1 MPTTRQLKPYTQEK
15 YRVTDLPP
23 TAPSLNGNIPETL
36 SLEMTYKFYAAR
48 KDHAMQQVPAV
59 ARSSV
64 NLYFEW
70 LKNLKPLEVV
80 DAVERN
86 ITIEEARR
94 KASLATRLGVA
105 TAKGV
110 LRVNKSLQQKLKD
123 VATPD
128 LTLMTL
134 KYENPQT
141 YDVIQGYGERGTE
154 FLKQWVKDA
163 LKMLGVQ

>member
-1 MPTTRQLKPYTQEK
+1 MTDSTQTR
-15 YRVTDLPP
+15 
-23 TAPSLNGNIPETL
+23 PSLNDSIPETL

-48 KDHAMQQVPAV
+48 KEQAMQQVPAV

-80 DAVERN
+80 DAIEREV
-86 ITIEEARR
+86 TVEEARR
-94 KASLATRLGVA
+94 KASIATRLGVA

-110 LRVNKSLQQKLKD
+110 LMVNKSLQQKLKEL
-123 VATPD
+123 ATPD
-128 LTLMTL
+128 MTLMTL
-134 KYENPQT
+134 KYENPET
-141 YDVIQGYGERGTE
+141 YEVIQGYGERGTQ
-154 FLKQWVKDA
+154 FLIKWVKDA

>member
-1 MPTTRQLKPYTQEK
+1 
-15 YRVTDLPP
+15 VTDLPP

>member
-1 MPTTRQLKPYTQEK
+1 M
-15 YRVTDLPP
+15 TDLPQ
-23 TAPSLNGNIPETL
+23 TAPSLNDKIPETL

-48 KDHAMQQVPAV
+48 KEYAMQQVPTV

-80 DAVERN
+80 DAVEN
-86 ITIEEARR
+86 NTTIEEARKR
-94 KASLATRLGVA
+94 ASISTRLGVA

-110 LRVNKSLQQKLKD
+110 LMVNKNLQQKLRE

-128 LTLMTL
+128 MTLMTL
-134 KYENPQT
+134 KYENPET
-141 YDVIQGYGERGTE
+141 YSVIQGYGERGE
-154 FLKQWVKDA
+154 QFLEKWVKDA

>member
-1 MPTTRQLKPYTQEK
+1 M
-15 YRVTDLPP
+15 TDLPP

-48 KDHAMQQVPAV
+48 KEWAMQQVPAV

-70 LKNLKPLEVV
+70 LKNLKPPEVI
-80 DAVERN
+80 DAIERN
-86 ITIEEARR
+86 ITVEEARR
-94 KASLATRLGVA
+94 KASIATRLGVA

-110 LRVNKSLQQKLKD
+110 LTVNKGLQQKLREL
-123 VATPD
+123 ATPD
-128 LTLMTL
+128 MTLMTL
-134 KYENPQT
+134 KFENPET
-141 YDVIQGYGERGTE
+141 YEVIQQYGERGID
-154 FLKQWVKDA
+154 FLCKWVKDA

>member
-1 MPTTRQLKPYTQEK
+1 MTDSTQ
-15 YRVTDLPP
+15 TPP
-23 TAPSLNGNIPETL
+23 SSNDNIPETL

-48 KDHAMQQVPAV
+48 KEQAMQQVPAV

-80 DAVERN
+80 DAIEREV
-86 ITIEEARR
+86 TVEEARR
-94 KASLATRLGVA
+94 KASIATRLGVA

-110 LRVNKSLQQKLKD
+110 LMVNKSLQQKLKEL
-123 VATPD
+123 ATPD
-128 LTLMTL
+128 MTLMTL
-134 KYENPQT
+134 KYENPET
-141 YDVIQGYGERGTE
+141 YEVIQGYGERGTQ
-154 FLKQWVKDA
+154 FLIKWVKDA

>member
-1 MPTTRQLKPYTQEK
+1 
-15 YRVTDLPP
+15 VTDSTP
-23 TAPSLNGNIPETL
+23 THPSLNDEAIPETL

-48 KDHAMQQVPAV
+48 KEQAMLQVPAI

-80 DAVERN
+80 DAIERN
-86 ITIEEARR
+86 TTVEEARR
-94 KASLATRLGVA
+94 KASIATRLGVA

-110 LRVNKSLQQKLKD
+110 LMVNKGLQQKLREL
-123 VATPD
+123 ATPD
-128 LTLMTL
+128 MTLMTL
-134 KYENPQT
+134 KYENPET
-141 YDVIQGYGERGTE
+141 YSVIQGYGERGSE
-154 FLKQWVKDA
+154 FLCKWVKDA

>member
-1 MPTTRQLKPYTQEK
+1 
-15 YRVTDLPP
+15 
-23 TAPSLNGNIPETL
+23 LNDNVPETL

-48 KDHAMQQVPAV
+48 KEQALQQVPTV

-80 DAVERN
+80 DAIERN
-86 ITIEEARR
+86 VTIEEARK
-94 KASLATRLGVA
+94 KASIATRLGVA

-110 LRVNKSLQQKLKD
+110 LMVNKNLQKKLKEI
-123 VATPD
+123 ATPD
-128 LTLMTL
+128 MTLMTL
-134 KYENPQT
+134 QYENPQT
-141 YDVIQGYGERGTE
+141 YDVIKGYGERGEE
-154 FLKQWVKDA
+154 FLNQWVCDA

>member
-1 MPTTRQLKPYTQEK
+1 
-15 YRVTDLPP
+15 VTDSTP
-23 TAPSLNGNIPETL
+23 TAPSLKDEIPETL

-48 KDHAMQQVPAV
+48 KEQAMQQVPAV

-86 ITIEEARR
+86 VTVEEARK
-94 KASLATRLGVA
+94 KAPIAIRLGVA

-110 LRVNKSLQQKLKD
+110 LMVNKSLQKKLKEI
-123 VATPD
+123 ATPD
-128 LTLMTL
+128 MTLMTL

-141 YDVIQGYGERGTE
+141 HDVIQGYGDRGAE
-154 FLKQWVKDA
+154 FLKQWVTDT

>member
-1 MPTTRQLKPYTQEK
+1 
-15 YRVTDLPP
+15 VTDLTEPP
-23 TAPSLNGNIPETL
+23 SSLNGDIPETL

-48 KDHAMQQVPAV
+48 KEQAMLQVPAI

-80 DAVERN
+80 DAIERN
-86 ITIEEARR
+86 VTIEEARK
-94 KASLATRLGVA
+94 KASIATRLGVA

-110 LRVNKSLQQKLKD
+110 LMVNKGLQQKLKD

-128 LTLMTL
+128 MTLMTL
-134 KYENPQT
+134 QYENPQT
-141 YDVIQGYGERGTE
+141 YDVIQGYGERGE
-154 FLKQWVKDA
+154 QFLEKWVQDA

>member
-1 MPTTRQLKPYTQEK
+1 
-15 YRVTDLPP
+15 
-23 TAPSLNGNIPETL
+23 LNDKIPETL

-48 KDHAMQQVPAV
+48 KEYAMQQVPAV

-70 LKNLKPLEVV
+70 LKNLQPLEVV

-86 ITIEEARR
+86 VTVAEARS

-110 LRVNKSLQQKLKD
+110 LMVNKSLQQKLKD

-141 YDVIQGYGERGTE
+141 YDVIMGYGERGAE
-154 FLKQWVKDA
+154 FLKQWVQDA
-163 LKMLGVQ
+163 LKMLGVK

>member
-1 MPTTRQLKPYTQEK
+1 M
-15 YRVTDLPP
+15 TDSQA
-23 TAPSLNGNIPETL
+23 TVPSSNGKLPETL

-48 KDHAMQQVPAV
+48 KENAMQQVPAV

-70 LKNLKPLEVV
+70 LKNLKPLEVI
-80 DAVERN
+80 DGIERN
-86 ITIEEARR
+86 VTVEEARR
-94 KASLATRLGVA
+94 KASIATRLGVA

-110 LRVNKSLQQKLKD
+110 LMVNKSLQKKLKEL
-123 VATPD
+123 ATPD
-128 LTLMTL
+128 MTLMTL
-134 KYENPQT
+134 QYENPQT

-154 FLKQWVKDA
+154 FLKQWVSDA